1 MVCGTEEIDQIVK
14 FQKVIIT
21 LFMRNKKKEVKKK
34 LFTLNWEKKDLELIR
49 KITIFFIENRVW

>member
-34 LFTLNWEKKDLELIR
+34 LFTLDWEKKDLELIR
-49 KITIFFIENRVW
+49 KITIFFY